1 MSGDIMAGFKQYSAA
16 RPSSGTLDMN
26 VLVLTSGFWPSYR
39 TFDCLLPTEL
49 LRAQQ
54 VRRRSAVWSCL
65 LLFFNDTSAATPR
78 WGAAVRSGGLACCP
92 LV

>member
-54 VRRRSAVWSCL
+54 VRCR
-65 LLFFNDTSAATPR
+65 
-78 WGAAVRSGGLACCP
+78 
-92 LV
+92 

>member
-1 MSGDIMAGFKQYSAA
+1 MAGFKQYSAA

-54 VRRRSAVWSCL
+54 VRCR
-65 LLFFNDTSAATPR
+65 
-78 WGAAVRSGGLACCP
+78 
-92 LV
+92 